1 MKYEDD
7 MNIEFATHA
16 LASCTNPD
24 AVLAALDH
32 DLQEFKDYRDRK
44 EGLRKWL
51 KPILHLIGSLSEA
64 AGETVGVVPVPFA
77 RAGFISLGVL
87 VQAAKN
93 VSARYDCIIDLC
105 ELLHSLLER
114 LRVYISA
121 QLPDGGSG
129 IVIWILAHRLSVF
142 AFMTKEIKHTR
153 IGTYLRTL
161 IGRTDVQNALKK
173 LNDLIGAEQSMGVA
187 SAMICSREILDH
199 VHGLVLADKDALAQL
214 ENNLQ
219 KAMQT
224 MEGT

>member
-1 MKYEDD
+1 MAQNPNDLKFLELWKEATMKYEDD

-93 VSARYDCIIDLC
+93 
-105 ELLHSLLER
+105 R